1 MDPNETLRLLRL
13 TIAQMQVEPKN
24 ALWMAHAEEVIEY
37 AEALDTWLSSGGF
50 KPLAWENFGGLKTP
64 EQGAYPENTH
74 REDMKPDDA
83 LRECYDLW
91 ASGAWPDSNA
101 EPNLEEVMDHVK
113 RLLDAAEPR
122 R

>member
-1 MDPNETLRLLRL
+1 MDPNAALEAIREAVAEFDLDAGSGAVED
-13 TIAQMQVEPKN
+13 TIVEN
-24 ALWMAHAEEVIEY
+24 FI
-37 AEALDTWLSSGGF
+37 ALDTWLSSGGF

-74 REDMKPDDA
+74 REDMEPADA
-83 LRECYDLW
+83 LRESYDLW

-101 EPNLEEVMDHVK
+101 EANLEEVMDHVK